1 MLGWMILFAIL
12 ALLAPFTILLG
23 NESLAPEIGG
33 FVFALLFVI
42 GLATRWARGRAW

>member
-12 ALLAPFTILLG
+12 ALLAPFTLLTG
-23 NESLAPEIGG
+23 HQSLAPELGG
-33 FVFALLFVI
+33 SVFALLFVI